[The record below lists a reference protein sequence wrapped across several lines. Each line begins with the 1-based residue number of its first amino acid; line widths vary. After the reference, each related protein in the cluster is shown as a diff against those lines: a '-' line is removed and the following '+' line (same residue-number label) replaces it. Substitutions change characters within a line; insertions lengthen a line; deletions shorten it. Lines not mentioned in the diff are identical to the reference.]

1 MFCAS
6 SLLSALLLALTVAGT
21 PLVQVRSVNPG
32 ITLPFAL
39 RLNVSGGATIA
50 DRDRARAAH
59 LISKGST
66 NAGKIDRR
74 ASSFAVTNT
83 AVTYVAAVGVG
94 SPATT
99 YSLLIDTGSSNTWV
113 GAGKSYVRTST
124 SVNTGNSVSV
134 SYGSGQFSGT
144 ECKPLSVLTKI
155 TI

>member
-21 PLVQVRSVNPG
+21 PLIQVRSVNPG

-59 LISKGST
+59 FLSKGST
-66 NAGKIDRR
+66 DAEKIDRR
-74 ASSFAVTNT
+74 ASSFSVTNT

-113 GAGKSYVRTST
+113 GAGKAYVRTST
-124 SVNTGNSVSV
+124 SVNTGKSVSV
-134 SYGSGQFSGT
+134 SYGSGDFSGT
-144 ECKPLSVLTKI
+144 ECKSLVVLTDI
-155 TI
+155 II